1 MLSGARISDMAKR
14 RLIILDSNSSVQQVA
29 ERMADKRVSA
39 VVLTDSGKHVGI
51 LTERDLARQVCAK
64 DLAASKTPATA
75 LMSAPV
81 VAVNMDLTI
90 QDAAEMMVKNGV
102 RHLAVEDAKHKLVG
116 IITATDMA
124 WYLGRKAF
132 GELSVLDLLYPY
144 EEMGEEMP

>member
-1 MLSGARISDMAKR
+1 LSKAKVSDVAKK
-14 RLIILDSNSSVQQVA
+14 RLAILDCNSSMQQVA
-29 ERMADKRVSA
+29 ETMAVKRVSA
-39 VVLTDSGKHVGI
+39 VVLIDSGKHVGI

-81 VAVNMDLTI
+81 VTVNMDSTI
-90 QDAAEMMVKNGV
+90 QDAAEMMMKNGV
-102 RHLAVEDAKHKLVG
+102 RHLTVKDTKHNLVG

-132 GELSVLDLLYPY
+132 VESSVLDLLYPY
-144 EEMGEEMP
+144 EERGEEMP

>member
-1 MLSGARISDMAKR
+1 VAKR
-14 RLIILDSNSSVQQVA
+14 RPVILDCNSSVQQIA
-29 ERMADKRVSA
+29 ETMADKRVSA

-64 DLAASKTPATA
+64 DLVSTKTPATA
-75 LMSAPV
+75 LMSTPV

-132 GELSVLDLLYPY
+132 GESSVLDLLYPY